1 MSKRNVTR
9 EYVLEASRQAGFDL
23 ADQRIDELVPLLQA
37 VLDGMKQVRE
47 LVDSSDVE
55 PSPTFH
61 VLEE

>member
-1 MSKRNVTR
+1 MSKHNVTR

-37 VLDGMKQVRE
+37 VLDGMIQVRE

-61 VLEE
+61 VLEK

>member
-23 ADQRIDELVPLLQA
+23 TDQRIDELVPLLQA
-37 VLDGMKQVRE
+37 VLDGMEQVRE

-55 PSPTFH
+55 PSHTFR